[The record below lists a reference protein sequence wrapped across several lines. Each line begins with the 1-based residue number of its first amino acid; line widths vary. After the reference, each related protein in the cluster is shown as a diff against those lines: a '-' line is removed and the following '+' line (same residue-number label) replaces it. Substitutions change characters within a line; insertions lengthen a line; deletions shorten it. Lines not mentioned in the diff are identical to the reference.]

1 MAQGIILAAGHS
13 SRAQTNKMLLAYKG
27 KPLLCHALEGMLP
40 FVSHVFVVTGKLHHD
55 IEKVVRDIPNVTV
68 VYNERYEEGMFSSVL
83 AGVTRVSDDFFILPG
98 DCPLVGPETYK
109 KLLNGKKP
117 LRVPA
122 YLGTT
127 GHPLFLKAEL
137 KSELLAEPRSSN
149 LKVFRDRHDYEVIQ
163 TKDLQIL
170 TDIDTIEDYNAFID
184 QLGKELK
191 HGN

>member
-27 KPLLCHALEGMLP
+27 KPLICHAIEGMLP
-40 FVSHVFVVTGKLHHD
+40 FVSHLYVVTGKHHQE
-55 IEKVVRDIPNVTV
+55 IEKAVQSIANVTI

-83 AGVTRVSDDFFILPG
+83 SGVSQVSDDFFILPG

-109 KLLNGKKP
+109 KLLRGKKS

-122 YLGTT
+122 YHGTT

-137 KSELLAEPRSSN
+137 KSELLFEPRSSN
-149 LKVFRDRHDYEVIQ
+149 LKVFRDRHDYETIA
-163 TKDLQIL
+163 TEDAQIL
-170 TDIDTIEDYNAFID
+170 TDIDTIEDYTAFID

>member
-27 KPLLCHALEGMLP
+27 KPLICHALEGMLP
-40 FVSHVFVVTGKLHHD
+40 FVSHIYLVTGKHHQE
-55 IEKVVRDIPNVTV
+55 IENAVHSIPNVTI

-83 AGVTRVSDDFFILPG
+83 AGVSKVSEDFFILPG
-98 DCPLVGPETYK
+98 DCPLVGPETYQ
-109 KLLNGKKP
+109 KLLHGKKP

-122 YLGTT
+122 YLEKT
-127 GHPLFLKAEL
+127 GHPLFLKSAL

-149 LKVFRDRHDYEVIQ
+149 LKVFRDRHDYEIIK
-163 TKDLQIL
+163 TSDAQIL
-170 TDIDTIEDYNAFID
+170 TDIDTIQDYQAFID

>member
-27 KPLLCHALEGMLP
+27 KPLLYHAIEGMLS
-40 FVSHVFVVTGKLHHD
+40 FTSHIYIVTGKHHAA
-55 IEKVVRDIPNVTV
+55 IEAIIHGMPNVTI

-83 AGVTRVSDDFFILPG
+83 AGVSRVNDDFFILPG
-98 DCPLVGPETYK
+98 DCPLVGPETYQ

-122 YLGTT
+122 YLGKT

-137 KSELLAEPRSSN
+137 RSELLSEPRSSN
-149 LKVFRDRHDYEVIQ
+149 LKVFRDRHEYEMI
-163 TKDLQIL
+163 TTSDAQIL

>member
-27 KPLLCHALEGMLP
+27 KPLICHAIEGMLP
-40 FVSHVFVVTGKLHHD
+40 FVSHIYVVTGKHHQE
-55 IEKVVRDIPNVTV
+55 ISKAVQPMSNVSV

-83 AGVTRVSDDFFILPG
+83 AGVAKVSDDFFILPG
-98 DCPLVGPETYK
+98 DCPLVGPETYRN
-109 KLLNGKKP
+109 LLHGTKP

-127 GHPLFLKAEL
+127 GHPLFLEAVL

-149 LKVFRDRHDYEVIQ
+149 LKVFRNRHDYEIIK
-163 TKDLQIL
+163 TEDPQIL
-170 TDIDTIEDYNAFID
+170 TDIDTIEDYSAFID

>member
-27 KPLLCHALEGMLP
+27 KSLLCHAIEGMLP
-40 FVSHVFVVTGKLHHD
+40 FVSHVYVVTGKHHEA
-55 IEKVVRDIPNVTV
+55 IEKLIHLMPNVTV
-68 VYNERYEEGMFSSVL
+68 VYNSRYEEGMFSSVL
-83 AGVTRVSDDFFILPG
+83 AGVSNISDDFFILPG

-109 KLLNGKKP
+109 KLLGGKKP

-149 LKVFRDRHDYEVIQ
+149 LKVFRDRHDYEIIK
-163 TKDLQIL
+163 TSDAQIL

>member
-27 KPLLCHALEGMLP
+27 KPLLYHAIEGMLP
-40 FVSHVFVVTGKLHHD
+40 FVSHVYVVTGKHHEA
-55 IEKVVRDIPNVTV
+55 IETIVHGIPNVTV
-68 VYNERYEEGMFSSVL
+68 IYNERYEEGMFSSVL
-83 AGVTRVSDDFFILPG
+83 AGVAKVSQDFFILPG

-117 LRVPA
+117 LRVPT
-122 YLGTT
+122 YLENT

-149 LKVFRDRHDYEVIQ
+149 LKVFRDRHDYETIK
-163 TKDLQIL
+163 TNDAQIL

-184 QLGKELK
+184 QFGKEIK